1 MTNMSNEISINISHF
16 KGVTRNMKT
25 TMNQVDC
32 KVDTNESFDKTN
44 LAPFTENLEV
54 LIELISTL
62 DEYKALFDRDIDI
75 LNSVGESLQE
85 KDEQLATSTPQ
96 AGGNQPLRA

>member
-16 KGVTRNMKT
+16 KGITQNMNSS
-25 TMNQVDC
+25 MNKVDC
-32 KVDTNESFDKTN
+32 NVDTSESLDKTN

-62 DEYKALFDRDIDI
+62 DEYKALFGRDIDI

-85 KDEQLATSTPQ
+85 QDEQLATSTPQ
-96 AGGNQPLRA
+96 AGGNQPIRA